1 MALHHVAMAMVSMAF
16 QRPRYSQAGQRWM
29 GWEFTRSHLQPPRRP
44 RAGAAACQG
53 QDACLRPRSTS
64 RYTPARPVAMV
75 PPPPRARTLV
85 SRSVGGA
92 GGTDLPIPAV
102 RPRASRPQHSGRYRH
117 ATDRA
122 GCHARGGPAGSIDP
136 RRMFRRV
143 PIACLYLGGRKCTPH
158 PPAVMHGVRRT
169 HWLSRRPWER
179 PACPDGRDQ
188 TDEDQCAPRPEN
200 TAGIVFSSTT
210 MSCQIVQLFTY
221 QTSSCTR
228 LAYEMLLRP
237 LTCQSPVRPGRIA

>member
-1 MALHHVAMAMVSMAF
+1 
-16 QRPRYSQAGQRWM
+16 
-29 GWEFTRSHLQPPRRP
+29 
-44 RAGAAACQG
+44 
-53 QDACLRPRSTS
+53 
-64 RYTPARPVAMV
+64 
-75 PPPPRARTLV
+75 
-85 SRSVGGA
+85 
-92 GGTDLPIPAV
+92 
-102 RPRASRPQHSGRYRH
+102 
-117 ATDRA
+117 
-122 GCHARGGPAGSIDP
+122 
-136 RRMFRRV
+136 MFRRV

-169 HWLSRRPWER
+169 HWLSRRPWGR